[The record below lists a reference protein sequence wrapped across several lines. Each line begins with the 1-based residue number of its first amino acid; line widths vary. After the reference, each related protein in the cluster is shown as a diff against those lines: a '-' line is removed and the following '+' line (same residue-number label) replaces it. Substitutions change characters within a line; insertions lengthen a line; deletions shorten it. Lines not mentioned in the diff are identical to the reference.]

1 MDALRIHLRLRLG
14 SRCIAYGMPSARVLR
29 GGQTLATAAAVLVM
43 ARRTSDSPV
52 VHQHDTQVPR
62 DEFKKFGRLALD
74 GLIKQVLSGHERLS
88 QKRGRKDKNVI
99 NTSSLSLSITWK
111 KVKR

>member
-1 MDALRIHLRLRLG
+1 MFVMTPL
-14 SRCIAYGMPSARVLR
+14 ARVDANVYLSF
-29 GGQTLATAAAVLVM
+29 ATAAAVLVM
-43 ARRTSDSPV
+43 ARRASNSPV

-88 QKRGRKDKNVI
+88 QKRGGGKIRMSSIQALFLFRSRGKRLKDETV
-99 NTSSLSLSITWK
+99 TA
-111 KVKR
+111 